1 MLHSS
6 SVIKLAWKCKTLSRR
21 RRACLVVEDHCTAE
35 LLSLSSSQPPD
46 IFQEK
51 KLWCLYNVGF
61 TLSQD
66 SVREREIQSLNAVQD
81 FRRKLCCKYLLFFPF
96 HPELFQYLSVHVIW
110 EVLILP
116 LWVMIIGYYM
126 DMWLWIAEISVLLEE
141 FVDNISILCI

>member
-35 LLSLSSSQPPD
+35 LLSLSSSQLPD

-66 SVREREIQSLNAVQD
+66 SVRERDPIVE
-81 FRRKLCCKYLLFFPF
+81 CCPGFQEKTVLQVFTFFPF
-96 HPELFQYLSVHVIW
+96 S
-110 EVLILP
+110 
-116 LWVMIIGYYM
+116 
-126 DMWLWIAEISVLLEE
+126 S
-141 FVDNISILCI
+141 